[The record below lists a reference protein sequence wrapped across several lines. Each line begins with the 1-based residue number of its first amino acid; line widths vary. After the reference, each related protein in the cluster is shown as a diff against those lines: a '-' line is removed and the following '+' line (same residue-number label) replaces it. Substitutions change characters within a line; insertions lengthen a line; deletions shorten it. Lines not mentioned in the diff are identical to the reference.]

1 MVSNANQTTL
11 DSPVNQGV
19 HADTSEPNKIGA
31 STPYDFEARNLTAY
45 GGLLPVAT
53 MLEKLGFQQLVEET
67 LTAPHAPASPPTRT
81 RRLQRQA
88 HQRPHQGHRRR
99 ALLLPRR
106 RRVPRQPARPSPSST
121 AASRPTWPTAS
132 KPSSATA
139 KDQLRPHYRCPL
151 VVIPEGNLLLCRQF
165 RWRRIVVLLAPHV
178 AVVHD
183 RALEQLVPP
192 IVELPPMLAQLSHL
206 LLPQRLEVMQN
217 RKILIQH
224 RHRVHTRYGRRNA
237 RHAHRIRQR
246 LRRGHRAMHNGLAG
260 AAHALHRE
268 HGHLLRHRNRQHVL
282 LKRPEAWIER
292 IHRKL
297 HRVECKPAV
306 Q

>member
-1 MVSNANQTTL
+1 MQYFGLRFTF
-11 DSPVNQGV
+11 SPVSRQ
-19 HADTSEPNKIGA
+19 KLA
-31 STPYDFEARNLTAY
+31 STFST
-45 GGLLPVAT
+45 
-53 MLEKLGFQQLVEET
+53 
-67 LTAPHAPASPPTRT
+67 ASP
-81 RRLQRQA
+81 
-88 HQRPHQGHRRR
+88 
-99 ALLLPRR
+99 
-106 RRVPRQPARPSPSST
+106 VQPSIATELIFAASFSRSGCWCPASPSST
-121 AASRPTWPTAS
+121 ATSRPTWTTAS

-139 KDQLRPHYRCPL
+139 NDQLRPHYRRPL

-246 LRRGHRAMHNGLAG
+246 LRRGQHAMHNRLAG

-297 HRVECKPAV
+297 HR
-306 Q
+306 

>member
-99 ALLLPRR
+99 ALLRPRR
-106 RRVPRQPARPSPSST
+106 RRVHRQPARPHPLPLPHPGPHGLRLQSPLPLRLTISFARTIAVHWLSFPKGICFY
-121 AASRPTWPTAS
+121 AG
-132 KPSSATA
+132 SSAG
-139 KDQLRPHYRCPL
+139 
-151 VVIPEGNLLLCRQF
+151 VG
-165 RWRRIVVLLAPHV
+165 
-178 AVVHD
+178 
-183 RALEQLVPP
+183 
-192 IVELPPMLAQLSHL
+192 
-206 LLPQRLEVMQN
+206 
-217 RKILIQH
+217 
-224 RHRVHTRYGRRNA
+224 
-237 RHAHRIRQR
+237 
-246 LRRGHRAMHNGLAG
+246 
-260 AAHALHRE
+260 
-268 HGHLLRHRNRQHVL
+268 
-282 LKRPEAWIER
+282 
-292 IHRKL
+292 
-297 HRVECKPAV
+297 
-306 Q
+306 